1 MPCACPARGYQKSF
15 HYIES
20 RLLSIVYWIAYG
32 DHDDST
38 LCRIFRAAAYV
49 VVAYLFGSVAR
60 GQATPLSDVDIAVSL
75 DPTAEPEAVL
85 DRQITLLTELT
96 QLAELEVQLTLLNDV
111 PPLLAY
117 EVIRE
122 AILLPRPL
130 LLI

>member
-1 MPCACPARGYQKSF
+1 MVTMTIQPFAEYFGRQP
-15 HYIES
+15 
-20 RLLSIVYWIAYG
+20 
-32 DHDDST
+32 D
-38 LCRIFRAAAYV
+38 V

-60 GQATPLSDVDIAVSL
+60 GQATPLSDVDIAVLL

-122 AILLPRPL
+122 GILLHQRSGAERVAFQVKAMKEYFDVQPMLAFYNDVLR
-130 LLI
+130 

>member
-1 MPCACPARGYQKSF
+1 MVTMTIQPFAEYFGRQP
-15 HYIES
+15 
-20 RLLSIVYWIAYG
+20 
-32 DHDDST
+32 D
-38 LCRIFRAAAYV
+38 V

-60 GQATPLSDVDIAVSL
+60 GQATPLSDVDIAVLL
-75 DPTAEPEAVL
+75 DPTAKPEAVL

-122 AILLPRPL
+122 GILLHQRSGAERVAFQVKAMKEYFDVQPMLAFYNDVLR
-130 LLI
+130 